1 MTNPYPTYYIVSWES
16 KLTGKTGK
24 STEGMDFIEA
34 QRIAKRLNKT
44 YPYIHHMV
52 YLKQILEQVHRITLM
67 RIKLVK
73 TLNQ

>member
-52 YLKQILEQVHRITLM
+52 YPF
-67 RIKLVK
+67 
-73 TLNQ
+73 